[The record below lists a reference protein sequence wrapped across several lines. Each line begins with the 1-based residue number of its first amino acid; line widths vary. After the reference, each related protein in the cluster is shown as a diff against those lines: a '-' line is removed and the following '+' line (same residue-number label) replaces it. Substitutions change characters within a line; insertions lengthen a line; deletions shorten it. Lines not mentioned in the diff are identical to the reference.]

1 MDTRLDFD
9 LMDEAQRARK
19 RGDQQ
24 WLAEHPAWAAYLE
37 IAEVVRLG
45 PHVAAAQMAAMAGSA
60 VFPVAPAA
68 GLGPCAAGAGL
79 PGAPEEE
86 GR

>member
-9 LMDEAQRARK
+9 LMDEAQRAWV

-37 IAEVVRLG
+37 IAEVVMLAS
-45 PHVAAAQMAAMAGSA
+45 HVAAVQMAAMAGSA
-60 VFPVAPAA
+60 VSPVAPAA

-79 PGAPEEE
+79 AGAPEGE
-86 GR
+86 RR